1 MESLYTS
8 SSENLK
14 KCVNVRNVV
23 LSVIALLIGGVLA
36 YYSTVVADSTISS
49 LVLCV
54 GSIIIIC
61 ALYCVFFRTMH
72 WVYAPTHSAMK
83 ADSVSYEAKRFEALW
98 NNLSDEFGFSRL
110 RSTAEQSAIRM
121 DYIYSVD
128 GKFAALQLFQYSSL
142 LYSPITEVY
151 TLKGDDAGRFIDR
164 VSREN
169 K

>member
-1 MESLYTS
+1 M
-8 SSENLK
+8 
-14 KCVNVRNVV
+14 R
-23 LSVIALLIGGVLA
+23 LSVSRLCGIAFPMN
-36 YYSTVVADSTISS
+36 
-49 LVLCV
+49 C
-54 GSIIIIC
+54 
-61 ALYCVFFRTMH
+61 
-72 WVYAPTHSAMK
+72 
-83 ADSVSYEAKRFEALW
+83 
-98 NNLSDEFGFSRL
+98 GFSRL

-164 VSREN
+164 VNQKN

>member
-23 LSVIALLIGGVLA
+23 LSVITLLIGGGVT

-49 LVLCV
+49 LVLCI
-54 GSIIIIC
+54 GSIMLIC
-61 ALYCVFFRTMH
+61 ALYCLFFRAMH

-98 NNLSDEFGFSRL
+98 NSLSDEFGFSGL
-110 RSTAEQSAIRM
+110 RSSAEQSAIRM

-128 GKFAALQLFQYSSL
+128 GKFAALQLLQYSSL

-164 VSREN
+164 VNQKN